1 MTRVGIVLFALL
13 AAPAAALAQPA
24 PAAPLLDGPAIVGP
38 PPAPDT
44 PGDAADRAG
53 ADASV
58 SAERLALA
66 SRDQAVDPFLQF
78 REIFGARF
86 QAASLPRTAR
96 VFQSVL
102 AAAIG
107 PMNAAKE
114 RYARPRP
121 YAGEPARYRCAGAD
135 LQALGPERSYPSGHA
150 MLGYAWALT
159 LAELTPAHADAVL
172 ARGVAYGDSRVIC
185 GVHWPSDVAAGR
197 ILGAAVL
204 ARLHADPAFRAQLD
218 DARSELA
225 PFAANER

>member
-1 MTRVGIVLFALL
+1 MVRGSLLILALL
-13 AAPAAALAQPA
+13 AAPAAFAQPA
-24 PAAPLLDGPAIVGP
+24 AGPPILDGPALLGP
-38 PPAPDT
+38 PPAAGS
-44 PGDAADRAG
+44 PGDAADQAG
-53 ADASV
+53 SDASV

-78 REIFGARF
+78 RDIFGERF

-102 AAAIG
+102 MAGVG
-107 PMNAAKE
+107 PMNVAKE

-121 YAGEPARYRCAGAD
+121 YAADAARYRCEGAD

-159 LAELTPAHADAVL
+159 LAEIAPTRADAVL
-172 ARGVAYGDSRVIC
+172 ARGVAYGNSRVIC

-197 ILGAAVL
+197 TLGAAVL
-204 ARLHADPAFRAQLD
+204 ARLHGDAAFRAQLD
-218 DARSELA
+218 DARSELV
-225 PFAANER
+225 PFAAN